1 MALIIQNLLFK
12 PMNIEKDISYNE
24 LIQYISPYMLTLGNK
39 NTINANANANGNVN
53 NATIMKN
60 THIEEAKEPKKE
72 IINIIEPKQKDTL
85 FWCLFI
91 LLNDY
96 GEYTSIHHNYN
107 MRELEWK
114 HELSKE
120 ISKTPTLIK
129 NSNHKVTKAC
139 VQEILSDLMSNI
151 QITNINCLI
160 AITVYRNI
168 NIIIMNHTKKLRMEF
183 SSGDNDNNTYVIY
196 KNDNNRYSVQFD
208 SLSEPDL
215 IDIRNSSY
223 LIDNE
228 NKPLKSV
235 GSYKV
240 DELIQMVK
248 IFDAY
253 NNNTKY
259 KKNDL
264 YLLLGEYITPF
275 II

>member
-1 MALIIQNLLFK
+1 MAITIQNLLFK
-12 PMNIEKDISYNE
+12 PINIEKEISYTE

-39 NTINANANANGNVN
+39 NTLNNTN
-53 NATIMKN
+53 NATIMEK
-60 THIEEAKEPKKE
+60 TQHTEEENPKKE
-72 IINIIEPKQKDTL
+72 IINMIEPKQKDTL
-85 FWCLFI
+85 FWCLYI

-129 NSNHKVTKAC
+129 NSNHKVTKAG

-151 QITNINCLI
+151 QTTNIACLI

-196 KNDNNRYSVQFD
+196 KNENNRYRVPVD
-208 SLSEPDL
+208 SLTEPEL

-228 NKPLKSV
+228 NKPLKSI

-240 DELIQMVK
+240 DELIKMVK

-259 KKNDL
+259 KKVDL

>member
-1 MALIIQNLLFK
+1 MAITIQNLLFK
-12 PMNIEKDISYNE
+12 PTNIEKDISYTE

-39 NTINANANANGNVN
+39 NTLNKTDNAL
-53 NATIMKN
+53 IMEK
-60 THIEEAKEPKKE
+60 TQHIEEETPKKE
-72 IINIIEPKQKDTL
+72 IINMIEPKQKDTL
-85 FWCLFI
+85 FWCLYI

-120 ISKTPTLIK
+120 ISKNPTLIK
-129 NSNHKVTKAC
+129 NSNHKVTKAG

-151 QITNINCLI
+151 QTTNIACLI

-168 NIIIMNHTKKLRMEF
+168 NIIVMDHSKKLRMEF
-183 SSGDNDNNTYVIY
+183 SSGDNDNNTYIIY
-196 KNDNNRYSVQFD
+196 KNDNNRYSVRVD
-208 SLSEPDL
+208 ILTEPEL

-228 NKPLKSV
+228 NKPLKSI

-253 NNNTKY
+253 NDNTKY

>member
-1 MALIIQNLLFK
+1 MAITIQNLLFK
-12 PMNIEKDISYNE
+12 PINTEKDIINND

-39 NTINANANANGNVN
+39 NTLINN
-53 NATIMKN
+53 NKNSLNNNNKTIIEN
-60 THIEEAKEPKKE
+60 TNIEEGDLPQKD
-72 IINIIEPKQKDTL
+72 IINIIEPKQKDSL
-85 FWCLFI
+85 FWCLYI
-91 LLNDY
+91 VLNDY

-120 ISKTPTLIK
+120 ISKKPTLIK
-129 NSNHKVTKAC
+129 NSNHKVTKAG

-151 QITNINCLI
+151 QTTNIACLI

-168 NIIIMNHTKKLRMEF
+168 NIIIMNDTNKLRMEF

-196 KNDNNRYSVQFD
+196 KNNNRYSVKIG
-208 SLSEPDL
+208 SLTEPEL

-223 LIDNE
+223 LIENE

-253 NNNTKY
+253 NNNIKY

>member
-1 MALIIQNLLFK
+1 
-12 PMNIEKDISYNE
+12 
-24 LIQYISPYMLTLGNK
+24 
-39 NTINANANANGNVN
+39 
-53 NATIMKN
+53 
-60 THIEEAKEPKKE
+60 
-72 IINIIEPKQKDTL
+72 
-85 FWCLFI
+85 
-91 LLNDY
+91 
-96 GEYTSIHHNYN
+96 
-107 MRELEWK
+107 
-114 HELSKE
+114 
-120 ISKTPTLIK
+120 
-129 NSNHKVTKAC
+129 
-139 VQEILSDLMSNI
+139 
-151 QITNINCLI
+151 
-160 AITVYRNI
+160 
-168 NIIIMNHTKKLRMEF
+168 MNHTKKLRMEF

-253 NNNTKY
+253 NDNTKY

>member
-1 MALIIQNLLFK
+1 MAITIQNLLFK
-12 PMNIEKDISYNE
+12 PINIEKDISYTK

-39 NTINANANANGNVN
+39 NTLNNINNE
-53 NATIMKN
+53 TITEN
-60 THIEEAKEPKKE
+60 TQHKEEEPAMKE
-72 IINIIEPKQKDTL
+72 IINRIEPKQKDTL
-85 FWCLFI
+85 FWCLYI

-120 ISKTPTLIK
+120 ISKNPTLIK
-129 NSNHKVTKAC
+129 NSNHKVTKAG

-151 QITNINCLI
+151 QTTNIACLI

-183 SSGDNDNNTYVIY
+183 LSGDNDNNTYLIY
-196 KNDNNRYSVQFD
+196 KNDNNRYSVQVD
-208 SLSEPDL
+208 SLTEPEL

-223 LIDNE
+223 LINNE
-228 NKPLKSV
+228 DKPLKSI

-253 NNNTKY
+253 NNNIKY

>member
-1 MALIIQNLLFK
+1 MAITIQNLLFK
-12 PMNIEKDISYNE
+12 PTNIEKDISYTE

-39 NTINANANANGNVN
+39 NTLNKTDNAL
-53 NATIMKN
+53 IMEK
-60 THIEEAKEPKKE
+60 TQHIEEETPQKE
-72 IINIIEPKQKDTL
+72 IINMIEPKQKDTL
-85 FWCLFI
+85 FWCLYI

-107 MRELEWK
+107 MREPEWK

-120 ISKTPTLIK
+120 ISKNPTLIK
-129 NSNHKVTKAC
+129 NSNHKVTKAG

-151 QITNINCLI
+151 QTTNIACLI

-183 SSGDNDNNTYVIY
+183 LSGDNDNNTYLIY
-196 KNDNNRYSVQFD
+196 KNDNNRYSVQID
-208 SLSEPDL
+208 SLTEPEL

-223 LIDNE
+223 LINNE
-228 NKPLKSV
+228 DKPLKSI

-253 NNNTKY
+253 NNNIKY

>member
-1 MALIIQNLLFK
+1 MAIAIHNLLFK
-12 PMNIEKDISYNE
+12 PINIEKDISYTE

-39 NTINANANANGNVN
+39 KALNNNINETIIENTQQ
-53 NATIMKN
+53 
-60 THIEEAKEPKKE
+60 EEETPKKE
-72 IINIIEPKQKDTL
+72 IINMIEPKQKDTL
-85 FWCLFI
+85 FWCLYI

-120 ISKTPTLIK
+120 ISKNPTLIK
-129 NSNHKVTKAC
+129 NSNHKVTKAG

-151 QITNINCLI
+151 QTTNIACLI

-168 NIIIMNHTKKLRMEF
+168 NIIVMNHSKKLRMEF
-183 SSGDNDNNTYVIY
+183 SSGDNDNNFYIIY
-196 KNDNNRYSVQFD
+196 KNDNNRYSVQVD
-208 SLSEPDL
+208 SLTEPEL

-228 NKPLKSV
+228 NKPLKSI

-248 IFDAY
+248 LFDAY
-253 NNNTKY
+253 NDNTKY

>member
-1 MALIIQNLLFK
+1 MAITIQNLLFK
-12 PMNIEKDISYNE
+12 PINTERDISNTERDISNTE
-24 LIQYISPYMLTLGNK
+24 LIQYISQYMLTLGKKNMLINNK
-39 NTINANANANGNVN
+39 TIIENTN
-53 NATIMKN
+53 
-60 THIEEAKEPKKE
+60 IEEECAPKKD
-72 IINIIEPKQKDTL
+72 IINVIEPKQKDTL
-85 FWCLFI
+85 FWCLYI

-120 ISKTPTLIK
+120 ISKNPTLIK
-129 NSNHKVTKAC
+129 NSNHKVTKAG

-151 QITNINCLI
+151 QTTNIACLI

-168 NIIIMNHTKKLRMEF
+168 NIIIMNHTNKLRMEF
-183 SSGDNDNNTYVIY
+183 SSGDNDNNTYIIY
-196 KNDNNRYSVQFD
+196 KNNNRYSVQVD
-208 SLSEPDL
+208 CLTEPEL

-223 LIDNE
+223 LIENE
-228 NKPLKSV
+228 NKPLKSI

-240 DELIQMVK
+240 DELTQMVK

-253 NNNTKY
+253 NDNTKY